1 MMTDNLKGILGLCRR
16 AGKMSIGHDAAVSSI
31 KNRKA
36 YLGITCCDSSQR
48 LKNEIK
54 DECSFNN
61 RNIPYI
67 DADFDMK
74 ELSLCIGTRAGV
86 ISIDDRGFANK
97 LYSIL
102 NGGYEYGE
110 KI

>member
-1 MMTDNLKGILGLCRR
+1 MMTDNLRGILGLCRR
-16 AGKMSIGHDAAVSSI
+16 AGKMSIGHDATVSSI

-36 YLGITCCDSSQR
+36 FLSITCRDTSER
-48 LKNEIK
+48 LKKEIA
-54 DECSFNN
+54 DECEFQN

-67 DADFDMK
+67 DAEFDMK

-97 LYSIL
+97 LITIL
-102 NGGYEYGE
+102 SQEN
-110 KI
+110 

>member
-16 AGKMSIGHDAAVSSI
+16 AGKMSIGHDAVVSSI
-31 KNRKA
+31 KNRKS

-102 NGGYEYGE
+102 NGGY
-110 KI
+110 

>member
-1 MMTDNLKGILGLCRR
+1 MITDNLKGILGLCRR

-31 KNRKA
+31 KKRKSF
-36 YLGITCCDSSQR
+36 LSITCRDTSAR
-48 LKNEIK
+48 LKREIA
-54 DECSFNN
+54 DECEFEH

-86 ISIDDRGFANK
+86 ISIDDRGFAKK
-97 LYSIL
+97 LITIL
-102 NGGYEYGE
+102 SQEN
-110 KI
+110 

>member
-31 KNRKA
+31 KQRKA
-36 YLGITCCDSSQR
+36 FLSITCSDASER
-48 LKNEIK
+48 LKKEIA
-54 DECSFNN
+54 DECSFQN

-97 LYSIL
+97 LITIL
-102 NGGYEYGE
+102 SQEN
-110 KI
+110 

>member
-31 KNRKA
+31 KNRKS

-102 NGGYEYGE
+102 NGGY
-110 KI
+110 

>member
-16 AGKMSIGHDAAVSSI
+16 AGKMSIGHDATVSSI
-31 KNRKA
+31 KKRKA
-36 YLGITCCDSSQR
+36 FLSITCCDSSER
-48 LKNEIK
+48 LKREIK
-54 DECSFNN
+54 DECAFEH

-74 ELSLCIGTRAGV
+74 ELSLCIGTKAGV

-97 LYSIL
+97 LITIL
-102 NGGYEYGE
+102 SQEN
-110 KI
+110 